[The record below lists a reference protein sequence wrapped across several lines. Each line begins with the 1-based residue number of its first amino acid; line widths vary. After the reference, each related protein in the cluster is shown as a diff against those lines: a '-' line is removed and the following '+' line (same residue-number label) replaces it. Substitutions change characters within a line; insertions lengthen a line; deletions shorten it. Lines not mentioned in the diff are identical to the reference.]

1 MTLVEDIERRLRRLR
16 DRSGDASGCLAAFF
30 LRRGGRRFLV
40 YERLLTTTSRAAGGE
55 LALLRL
61 LDARLERR
69 HEVDDRRL
77 GLRLRSGVDIALLDL
92 RLDELER
99 VILVLIGVLGRR
111 ASRRPSV

>member
-1 MTLVEDIERRLRRLR
+1 MALVEDIERRLRRLR

-40 YERLLTTTSRAAGGE
+40 YERLVTTTSRAAGGE

-77 GLRLRSGVDIALLDL
+77 RLRLRPGDAPAPLALPPHP
-92 RLDELER
+92 LEPAP
-99 VILVLIGVLGRR
+99 LVPPG
-111 ASRRPSV
+111 